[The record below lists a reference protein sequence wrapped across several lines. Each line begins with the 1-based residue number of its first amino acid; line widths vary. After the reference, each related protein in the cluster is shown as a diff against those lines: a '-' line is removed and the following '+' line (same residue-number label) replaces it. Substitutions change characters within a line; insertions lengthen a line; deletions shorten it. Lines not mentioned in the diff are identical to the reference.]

1 MEHGQKDFL
10 IHSFSGIGVKLTDRQ
25 IEQFL
30 LYFELLA
37 EWNEKIN
44 LTAITDYEDVVI
56 KHFVDSVA
64 AVRAQDFGK
73 VHYLLDLGTGAG
85 FPGSPLKIVYPHLW
99 VVLMD
104 SLNKRIIFLQE
115 VIARLGLDKIEAVH
129 GRAEDMARLEKYREK
144 QDMVVSRAVANMS
157 TLLEYCMPFVR
168 PGGLFISYKSGKYQ
182 DELEQSRKACAIM
195 GGKLVSEIPF
205 TLPGTDIDRSF
216 IVFKK
221 TKKISKKFPRRA
233 GLPGKQPLGS

>member
-64 AVRAQDFGK
+64 AVRA
-73 VHYLLDLGTGAG
+73 LERC
-85 FPGSPLKIVYPHLW
+85 IICWIW
-99 VVLMD
+99 VRGPV
-104 SLNKRIIFLQE
+104 F
-115 VIARLGLDKIEAVH
+115 
-129 GRAEDMARLEKYREK
+129 REF
-144 QDMVVSRAVANMS
+144 R
-157 TLLEYCMPFVR
+157 
-168 PGGLFISYKSGKYQ
+168 
-182 DELEQSRKACAIM
+182 
-195 GGKLVSEIPF
+195 
-205 TLPGTDIDRSF
+205 
-216 IVFKK
+216 
-221 TKKISKKFPRRA
+221 
-233 GLPGKQPLGS
+233 

>member
-1 MEHGQKDFL
+1 MENRQKDFL
-10 IHSFSGIGVKLTDRQ
+10 IRSFSGIGVKLEDQQT
-25 IEQFL
+25 EQFL
-30 LYFELLA
+30 LYFELLSK
-37 EWNEKIN
+37 WNEKMN
-44 LTAITDYEDVVI
+44 LTAITDYEDVVV
-56 KHFVDSVA
+56 KHFVDSVS
-64 AVRAQDFGK
+64 AVKVQDFKK

-85 FPGSPLKIVYPHLW
+85 FPGIPLKIVYPHLR

-115 VIARLGLDKIEAVH
+115 VIGRLGLDKTEAVH

-168 PGGLFISYKSGKYQ
+168 PGGLFVSYKSGKYQ
-182 DELEQSRKACAIM
+182 EELEQSRKACAVM
-195 GGKLVSEIPF
+195 GGKLVSEVPF

-216 IVFKK
+216 LVFKK

-233 GLPGKQPLGS
+233 GLPGKQPLM

>member
-10 IHSFSGIGVKLTDRQ
+10 MHSFSGIGVKLTDLQ

-85 FPGSPLKIVYPHLW
+85 FPGIPLKIVYPHLW

-157 TLLEYCMPFVR
+157 TLLEYCMP
-168 PGGLFISYKSGKYQ
+168 
-182 DELEQSRKACAIM
+182 
-195 GGKLVSEIPF
+195 
-205 TLPGTDIDRSF
+205 
-216 IVFKK
+216 
-221 TKKISKKFPRRA
+221 
-233 GLPGKQPLGS
+233 